1 MVLISAPANRGN
13 VQESLSLSLL
23 PAATAMDV
31 RVLTL
36 VQSTEERRVSA
47 ACPTYVYEFRLRQ
60 MSRAV
65 HPLSLG
71 GRVSQPS
78 TGSSSRQGEGY
89 GRVREEVRADCTSRA
104 HVPSAC
110 SSTDTYRGRIKA
122 GQHRQG
128 EKNKL
133 TESSLFSK
141 RAHGRLPELSSTHNK
156 QLVVPYGDEIKGLL

>member
-71 GRVSQPS
+71 EAGCHSHQRAAAA
-78 TGSSSRQGEGY
+78 
-89 GRVREEVRADCTSRA
+89 GRVRGT
-104 HVPSAC
+104 
-110 SSTDTYRGRIKA
+110 G
-122 GQHRQG
+122 G
-128 EKNKL
+128 
-133 TESSLFSK
+133 
-141 RAHGRLPELSSTHNK
+141 
-156 QLVVPYGDEIKGLL
+156 